1 MEMKEITDIN
11 ILKSM
16 DLSSVNA
23 IQYLGLVYTK
33 ITMVG
38 EPKTT
43 FLFYSEAE
51 RHLIKI
57 KSKSYLLA
65 SYVILHK
72 VSDNV
77 YKTT

>member
-1 MEMKEITDIN
+1 MGMKVIKDIN
-11 ILKSM
+11 ILRSM

-23 IQYLGLVYTK
+23 IQYLGLVYK
-33 ITMVG
+33 RITMVG

-43 FLFYSEAE
+43 LFFYNVTE

-57 KSKSYLLA
+57 KSNDYLLA

-77 YKTT
+77 YKAT